1 MGGCPRADG
10 ADGLSISATT
20 STEPEPLAIL
30 AVMPSAPPV
39 LTSARLVLRPIEE
52 ADLTVLADIL
62 VQPGVARWW
71 GPFDLDRVRAEL
83 FEDEAV
89 IVWTIVQGDRVA
101 GAIQVEE
108 TTDPMYKHAQVD
120 LFLAE
125 AFQGQGLG
133 PEAIRRVVSHL
144 IDERGHH
151 RVVIDP
157 AAENDAA
164 IAAYERVGFRRVGV
178 MRRYERRDGE
188 FRDGLLMEL
197 VVQRASGAASRSIVP
212 GGVRLRRA
220 TSDDV
225 DVLLPMMRDFN
236 RFEGIPVEDDV
247 LLPALAML
255 LADASIGAVWLLE
268 GGPDA
273 DGEPTIAGYA
283 VATFGFDL
291 EWGGRDA
298 WLTELWVTTEARGE
312 GLGRAALMA
321 VEREV
326 ATLGARAL
334 HLMVRHENTRAR
346 ELYRSAGF
354 SAPRRETLTKRIG

>member
-1 MGGCPRADG
+1 
-10 ADGLSISATT
+10 
-20 STEPEPLAIL
+20 
-30 AVMPSAPPV
+30 MPSAPPL

-52 ADLTVLADIL
+52 GDLPQLAAIL
-62 VQPGVARWW
+62 TQPGVARWW
-71 GPFDLDRVRAEL
+71 GPFDLERVRAEL
-83 FEDEAV
+83 FDDGDV
-89 IVWTIVQGDRVA
+89 VVWTIVHGDRIA
-101 GAIQVEE
+101 GAIQVGEIA
-108 TTDPMYKHAQVD
+108 DPMYKHANVD

-133 PEAIRRVVSHL
+133 PEAIRRVVQHL

-151 RVVIDP
+151 RIVIDP

-164 IAAYERVGFRRVGV
+164 IAAYERCGFRRVGV
-178 MRRYERRDGE
+178 MRRYEKRDGE

-197 VVQRASGAASRSIVP
+197 VVQRAPGGASRSIVP

-225 DVLLPMMRDFN
+225 DTLLPMMRDFN
-236 RFEGIPVEDDV
+236 RFEGISIDDDQLV
-247 LLPALAML
+247 PALAVL

-268 GGPDA
+268 SPGAEGDGGGDP
-273 DGEPTIAGYA
+273 GVAGYA
-283 VATFGFDL
+283 VVTFGFDL

-326 ATLGARAL
+326 AVLGAKAL

-354 SAPRRETLTKRIG
+354 NAPRRETLTKRIG